1 MQGINQGLW
10 FGGVGGKYI
19 TSLSL
24 LNIKQNNKGGL
35 LMKVGGL
42 CKSHLLEDL
51 VNTSHSTFLLA
62 GWFLLVIV
70 NLERLQCYTTII
82 QA

>member
-1 MQGINQGLW
+1 
-10 FGGVGGKYI
+10 
-19 TSLSL
+19 
-24 LNIKQNNKGGL
+24 
-35 LMKVGGL
+35 MKVGGL

-51 VNTSHSTFLLA
+51 VNTSQSTFLLA
-62 GWFLLVIV
+62 GWFLLVMV